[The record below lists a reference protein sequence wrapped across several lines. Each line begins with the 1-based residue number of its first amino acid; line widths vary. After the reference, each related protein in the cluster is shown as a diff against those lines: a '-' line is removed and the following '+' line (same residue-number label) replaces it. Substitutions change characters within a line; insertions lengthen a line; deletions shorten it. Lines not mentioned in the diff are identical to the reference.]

1 MIIRLADR
9 QRGGGGRSSSS
20 TDFHNR
26 FNVLFIWSGQFFCS
40 LKSCWQRPVASERSF
55 LSPHS
60 ATSRPVCRGV
70 EGVDC
75 AVPDLLCEGTGGDWG
90 AAGLVW

>member
-40 LKSCWQRPVASERSF
+40 LKSCWQRPVAASAVSCPNIP
-55 LSPHS
+55 PHLGGS
-60 ATSRPVCRGV
+60 AGGE

-75 AVPDLLCEGTGGDWG
+75 TLPSDLLCEGGW
-90 AAGLVW
+90 WWS